1 MARETYA
8 CQNNFL
14 LWYLRGPFNF
24 SNNSFLW
31 LVLFS
36 GTYIP
41 QKEVEVIEEI
51 QATVIMTNEA
61 LKLRALMET
70 KDRDGNTRVAGEEWL
85 VKRVGAYLPGVHE
98 EIVDVVQARVL
109 TETVCMNRYLLCY
122 TFLDFVFVIQ
132 RYV

>member
-1 MARETYA
+1 
-8 CQNNFL
+8 
-14 LWYLRGPFNF
+14 
-24 SNNSFLW
+24 